1 MDLIEELLGLVD
13 ALNAEGVEY
22 AVCGGIAV
30 AVHGHPRFTKD
41 IDLLVQAADL
51 ARIEAAARGRGFTL
65 AGVPMRLGVGTPNE
79 REILRLTKAVGSEAL
94 TLDMLLV
101 GEALLDVWRT
111 RTRLKWQG
119 RELGVVSR
127 DGLLRMK
134 RLSGRGQDLADI
146 EALTSRPAGG
156 GTTD

>member
-13 ALNAEGVEY
+13 ALNAERIEY

-51 ARIEAAARGRGFTL
+51 GRIGELARARGFTL
-65 AGVPMRLGVGTPNE
+65 TGVPMRFGVGTAKE
-79 REILRLTKAVGSEAL
+79 REIVRLTKAVGPEAL

-101 GEALLDVWRT
+101 GEALVDVWST

-134 RLSGRGQDLADI
+134 RLSGRAQDLADI

-156 GTTD
+156 GTPD